1 MVRTQ
6 HESYPLNKLLRI
18 QVVAVDCRYSAV
30 QQSLA

>member
-6 HESYPLNKLLRI
+6 HESYPLKLLRI
-18 QVVAVDCRYSAV
+18 QVVVDYRYSAV